1 MAGSGEHA
9 GNDTP
14 DGAHKARDGEA
25 TPQQR
30 TETRGHS
37 RGRSRVRRNAGEVIV
52 HERVIQE
59 GAGHGGTIVYPTLTP
74 TNYIE
79 WALVMQIN
87 LCAQGLW
94 EAMLGE
100 GMVTDRE
107 DMAAL
112 AARASA
118 AIAAKSPEQRGGK
131 KNLRVVPVREE
142 VEDCEDVMFNEK
154 LNERTLGEFAVS
166 VSPAKKSNGKLA
178 ARSRRRLK
186 RALSIIQEAAD

>member
-1 MAGSGEHA
+1 MRSPTR
-9 GNDTP
+9 TP
-14 DGAHKARDGEA
+14 A
-25 TPQQR
+25 TRP
-30 TETRGHS
+30 H
-37 RGRSRVRRNAGEVIV
+37 GRSVTRRGDNEGVV

-87 LCAQGLW
+87 LRAQGLW

-112 AARASA
+112 AALIRAVPPEMHGVLAVKNSA
-118 AIAAKSPEQRGGK
+118 YEAWEAVRMMLLGATRVREATTQRLRSDFEQITFRDGETLDGFAMRVTTLVNNLRSLGDNVEEVRVVRK
-131 KNLRVVPVREE
+131 ILRVVPVRY
-142 VEDCEDVMFNEK
+142 
-154 LNERTLGEFAVS
+154 A
-166 VSPAKKSNGKLA
+166 
-178 ARSRRRLK
+178 
-186 RALSIIQEAAD
+186 

>member
-14 DGAHKARDGEA
+14 DGAPKARDGEA

-30 TETRGHS
+30 TETRGRS

-52 HERVIQE
+52 HERVIRE
-59 GAGHGGTIVYPTLTP
+59 GAGHGGAIVYPTLTP

-79 WALVMQIN
+79 WALAMQIN
-87 LCAQGLW
+87 LRAQGLW

-100 GMVTDRE
+100 GMLTDRE

-112 AARASA
+112 AALIRAVPPEMHGVLAVKNSA
-118 AIAAKSPEQRGGK
+118 YEAWEAVHTMRMGVT
-131 KNLRVVPVREE
+131 RVR
-142 VEDCEDVMFNEK
+142 
-154 LNERTLGEFAVS
+154 
-166 VSPAKKSNGKLA
+166 
-178 ARSRRRLK
+178 
-186 RALSIIQEAAD
+186 